1 MRALS
6 GHGVAAWMGSCVKTM
21 ALAAMVLAV
30 AAGCGGDDDGDDSDD
45 AGDGDESL
53 PREARRASEV
63 RELAFLE
70 DVEVVRMTR
79 AEFRAQADAS
89 AGEIDDADLRE
100 LAETYGRLGFFAV
113 DLDLRPILAGASSDY
128 VGATYSARNK
138 VITLIEDNPGDAPA
152 PTQVHEYVHAL
163 QDQHFDLLE
172 FDGSTSDEFLAR
184 RAVVEGDATLA
195 EARFRAQ
202 DEHNGELDGW
212 NWPQLLASW
221 EDWRLEL
228 LASSPYPV
236 FFVDYPSFVYP
247 FGLEFTATNLLG
259 GNFAAPAPHEWALED
274 ELFAERPPA
283 TVQQVIRR
291 ELESDPGAPIGLDA
305 VPSEL
310 EGRLEGINWDTL
322 GEWYIYLL
330 FYPMFADQALERTA
344 AWEGDRVLFLS
355 DPERGGAV
363 ATVWASSW
371 IDATA
376 AGEVATVLDDL
387 YGRTPSEDPPQAG
400 TALDGETLWIEQ
412 RDRAVVA
419 IKNLDPALA
428 PAVAEAAFAPP
439 AARRAMRS
447 RPPIARRL
455 RELFP

>member
-1 MRALS
+1 MERCAK
-6 GHGVAAWMGSCVKTM
+6 MM
-21 ALAAMVLAV
+21 ALAALVLAV
-30 AAGCGGDDDGDDSDD
+30 AAGCGGDDDGDD
-45 AGDGDESL
+45 AGDGDGDDSIRL
-53 PREARRASEV
+53 AQRASEV

-79 AEFRAQADAS
+79 AEFRAQADAN
-89 AGEIDDADLRE
+89 AGEIDDVALRE
-100 LAETYGRLGFFAV
+100 LAETYGRLGFFAM

-152 PTQVHEYVHAL
+152 ATQVHEFVHAL
-163 QDQHFDLLE
+163 QDQHFDLIE

-202 DEHNGELDGW
+202 DEHSGELDGW
-212 NWPQLLASW
+212 DWPQLLASW
-221 EDWRLEL
+221 DTWRRDL
-228 LASSPYPV
+228 LAGSPYPV

-247 FGLEFTATNLLG
+247 FGLRFTAINLLG
-259 GNFAAPAPHEWALED
+259 WSLAVPAPHDWALED
-274 ELFAERPPA
+274 ELFTERPPA
-283 TVQQVIRR
+283 TVQQVIRP
-291 ELESDPGAPIGLDA
+291 ELESDPGELIGLDA

-330 FYPMFADQALERTA
+330 FYPMFADLALELTV

-355 DPERGGAV
+355 DVERGGAV

-376 AGEVATVLDDL
+376 AGKVVTALDDL
-387 YGRTPSEDPPQAG
+387 YGRTPSGVSPEGG
-400 TALDGETLWIEQ
+400 TASDGETLWIEQ

-428 PAVAEAAFAPP
+428 GHIADAAFDPP
-439 AARRAMRS
+439 VARRATRS

>member
-21 ALAAMVLAV
+21 ALAALLAL
-30 AAGCGGDDDGDDSDD
+30 AAGCGGDDDGD
-45 AGDGDESL
+45 GDESL
-53 PREARRASEV
+53 PLEAQRASQV
-63 RELAFLE
+63 RELKFLE

-79 AEFRAQADAS
+79 AEFRAQADAR
-89 AGEIDDADLRE
+89 AGEIDDADLRD
-100 LAETYGRLGFFAV
+100 LAETYGRLGFFAL

-138 VITLIEDNPGDAPA
+138 LITLIEDNPGEAPA
-152 PTQVHEYVHAL
+152 ATQVHEYVHAL
-163 QDQHFDLLE
+163 QDQHFDLIE

-202 DEHNGELDGW
+202 DEHNGELGGW
-212 NWPQLLASW
+212 DWPQLLVSW
-221 EDWRLEL
+221 HEWRLEL
-228 LASSPYPV
+228 LATSPYPV

-247 FGLEFTATNLLG
+247 FGLEFTARNLLG
-259 GNFAAPAPHEWALED
+259 FNFAARAPYDWALED
-274 ELFAERPPA
+274 ELFTERPPA
-283 TVQQVIRR
+283 TVQQVIHP
-291 ELESDPGAPIGLDA
+291 EMDSDPGERIGLDA

-330 FYPMFADQALERTA
+330 FYPMFADQTLDLTA
-344 AWEGDRVLFLS
+344 GWEGDRVLFLS
-355 DPERGGAV
+355 DAERGGAV

-371 IDATA
+371 SDETKAS
-376 AGEVATVLDDL
+376 EVATALDDL
-387 YGRTPSEDPPQAG
+387 YGRTQSGYSPEGG
-400 TALDGETLWIEQ
+400 TASDGETLWIEQ
-412 RDRAVVA
+412 RGRAVVA

-428 PAVAEAAFAPP
+428 GHLADASFDPP
-439 AARRAMRS
+439 SARRATRS

-455 RELFP
+455 RQLFP

>member
-1 MRALS
+1 
-6 GHGVAAWMGSCVKTM
+6 
-21 ALAAMVLAV
+21 
-30 AAGCGGDDDGDDSDD
+30 
-45 AGDGDESL
+45 
-53 PREARRASEV
+53 
-63 RELAFLE
+63 
-70 DVEVVRMTR
+70 
-79 AEFRAQADAS
+79 
-89 AGEIDDADLRE
+89 
-100 LAETYGRLGFFAV
+100 
-113 DLDLRPILAGASSDY
+113 
-128 VGATYSARNK
+128 
-138 VITLIEDNPGDAPA
+138 LIEDNPGEAPA
-152 PTQVHEYVHAL
+152 ATQVHEYVHAL
-163 QDQHFDLLE
+163 QDQHFDLIE

-202 DEHNGELDGW
+202 EEHNGGLNGW
-212 NWPQLLASW
+212 DWPQLLGSW
-221 EDWRLEL
+221 HEWRLEL

-259 GNFAAPAPHEWALED
+259 GNFAAPAPHDWALED
-274 ELFAERPPA
+274 ELFTERPPA
-283 TVQQVIRR
+283 TSQQLIHP
-291 ELESDPGAPIGLDA
+291 ELDSDPGERIGLDA

-330 FYPMFADQALERTA
+330 FYPMFAELTLELTI

-371 IDATA
+371 IDETA
-376 AGEVATVLDDL
+376 ASEVATALDDL
-387 YGRTPSEDPPQAG
+387 YGRTQSGYSPEGG
-400 TALDGETLWIEQ
+400 TASDGETLWIEQ
-412 RDRAVVA
+412 RGRAVVA

-428 PAVAEAAFAPP
+428 GHLADASFDPP
-439 AARRAMRS
+439 ASRRATRS

>member
-21 ALAAMVLAV
+21 ALAAVMAL
-30 AAGCGGDDDGDDSDD
+30 AAGCGGDDDGD
-45 AGDGDESL
+45 GDEPL
-53 PREARRASEV
+53 PLEAQRASEV
-63 RELAFLE
+63 RELEFLE
-70 DVEVVRMTR
+70 DVEVIRMTR

-89 AGEIDDADLRE
+89 AGEIDDADLRD
-100 LAETYGRLGFFAV
+100 LAETYGRLGFFAL

-138 VITLIEDNPGDAPA
+138 LITLIEDTPGEAPA
-152 PTQVHEYVHAL
+152 ATQVHEYVHAL
-163 QDQHFDLLE
+163 QDQHFDLIE

-202 DEHNGELDGW
+202 DEYNGELDGW
-212 NWPQLLASW
+212 DWPQLLVSW
-221 EDWRLEL
+221 HEWRLEL

-236 FFVDYPSFVYP
+236 LFVDYPSFVYP
-247 FGLEFTATNLLG
+247 YGLGLTARNLLG
-259 GNFAAPAPHEWALED
+259 SNLAAPRPAPHEWALED
-274 ELFAERPPA
+274 ELFTERPPA
-283 TVQQVIRR
+283 TVQQVMSPD
-291 ELESDPGAPIGLDA
+291 LERDPGEPIGLDA
-305 VPSEL
+305 VPSEV
-310 EGRLEGINWDTL
+310 EGRLEAINWDTL

-330 FYPMFADQALERTA
+330 FYPMFGDLALELTA

-371 IDATA
+371 IDETA
-376 AGEVATVLDDL
+376 AGKVATALDDL
-387 YGRTPSEDPPQAG
+387 YGRTPSEFPAQGG
-400 TALDGETLWIEQ
+400 TASDGETLWIEQ

-419 IKNLDPALA
+419 IKNLDPAMA
-428 PAVAEAAFAPP
+428 AAVANAAFDPP
-439 AARRAMRS
+439 AARRATRS